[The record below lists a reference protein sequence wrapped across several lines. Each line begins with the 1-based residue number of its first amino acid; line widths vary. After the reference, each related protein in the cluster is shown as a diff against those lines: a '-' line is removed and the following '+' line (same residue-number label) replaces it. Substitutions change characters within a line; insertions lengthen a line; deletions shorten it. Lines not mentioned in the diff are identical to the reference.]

1 MKVFSPSVMISSSLD
16 TEGLTRLP
24 ITKMASERSVGE
36 GPAVRK
42 QCGCSGVCRSHSGAT
57 GKSHRTW
64 SLKPGCGSILTGA
77 VPSSQVRFHLHRC
90 GSILTGAVPSSQVRF
105 HSHRCGSILTG
116 AVPSSQVR
124 FHPHRCG
131 SILTGAVPFSQ
142 VRFHLH
148 RCGSILTGAVPFSQV
163 RFHLHR
169 CGSILTGVVPSSQ
182 VRFHPHRCGSIL
194 TGAVPFSQVRPR
206 HARGV
211 SSSVSPFR
219 VDPPVPDCWGHLAA
233 LLLDTDMSGSLR
245 QFLESHCPIVTEKF
259 CPTFW
264 CHGGRLQTIV
274 RVMLASKPHVSYR
287 NEVISTDDG
296 GQISLDWIDND
307 ESSQFPDS
315 ASRPTI
321 ILLPGL
327 TGNSQQSYILHLVS
341 QACSDGYRCV
351 VFNNRGFGGEKLL
364 THRTF
369 CAANTEDLSRVVSH
383 VYSCLPA
390 APLVAVGV
398 SIGGMLLL
406 NYLAATGQR
415 SQLCAALV
423 FSTPWNVFVST
434 ASLEQ
439 PLNYRLFNRSLVI
452 TLRDTVN
459 KFRDIIGKVL
469 DVDHILQSRSIRE
482 FDERYTSVVFGYGS
496 CDEYY
501 RNASPHDKLQKIKT
515 PVMCL
520 NAADDPFSPSEAFPL
535 DEASSHPYVALL
547 VLNHGGHIG
556 FLEGPFPHHQR
567 YMNRAFSQFVGATL
581 LQHEELKNITGNG
594 LKN

>member
-169 CGSILTGVVPSSQ
+169 CGLAMHAVFRPQSPHFGWTPLFLTVGVTWLLYYWTQ
-182 VRFHPHRCGSIL
+182 IC
-194 TGAVPFSQVRPR
+194 QRPR
-206 HARGV
+206 LV
-211 SSSVSPFR
+211 S
-219 VDPPVPDCWGHLAA
+219 
-233 LLLDTDMSGSLR
+233 SGSLR

>member
-1 MKVFSPSVMISSSLD
+1 MWLFWCLQGHIQ
-16 TEGLTRLP
+16 
-24 ITKMASERSVGE
+24 
-36 GPAVRK
+36 GPQVK
-42 QCGCSGVCRSHSGAT
+42 AT
-57 GKSHRTW
+57 QSRTW
-64 SLKPGCGSILTGA
+64 SLRPG
-77 VPSSQVRFHLHRC
+77 
-90 GSILTGAVPSSQVRF
+90 
-105 HSHRCGSILTG
+105 
-116 AVPSSQVR
+116 
-124 FHPHRCG
+124 
-131 SILTGAVPFSQ
+131 
-142 VRFHLH
+142 
-148 RCGSILTGAVPFSQV
+148 
-163 RFHLHR
+163 
-169 CGSILTGVVPSSQ
+169 
-182 VRFHPHRCGSIL
+182 
-194 TGAVPFSQVRPR
+194 
-206 HARGV
+206 
-211 SSSVSPFR
+211 
-219 VDPPVPDCWGHLAA
+219 
-233 LLLDTDMSGSLR
+233 
-245 QFLESHCPIVTEKF
+245 
-259 CPTFW
+259 
-264 CHGGRLQTIV
+264 
-274 RVMLASKPHVSYR
+274 
-287 NEVISTDDG
+287 EVISTDDG

-307 ESSQFPDS
+307 ESFQFPDS

-383 VYSCLPA
+383 VHNCLPA
-390 APLVAVGV
+390 APLEAVGV

-423 FSTPWNVFVST
+423 FSSPWNVFVST

-469 DVDHILQSRSIRE
+469 NVDHILQLLVLFQSRSIRE

-501 RNASPHDKLQKIKT
+501 RDASPHDKLQKIKT
-515 PVMCL
+515 PVLCL

-547 VLNHGGHIG
+547 VPNHGGHIG

-581 LQHEELKNITGNG
+581 LQQEELRNITENG
-594 LKN
+594 FKN